1 MQTDQTAM
9 NEVRRLARDV
19 LPMALDISS
28 RTAELVLS
36 KIPELAPAGDLEA
49 IAAVREST
57 DQNIGA
63 VFSTIAFGVDPTT
76 IEPPAGT
83 KVLLSNLAAA
93 DGNIIDLLRA
103 YRIGQEFLWQIW
115 SERVFAEI
123 GDPDLLP
130 QILQIFSTHLF
141 AYIDRIC
148 QRIVESAAANGSD
161 LGPSQPVDRA
171 ELVSLLLGSAPTD
184 LGQASATLRY
194 DLARHHVAVL
204 VSPISEGA
212 DVRQQLDRLLAAT
225 SVPALAI
232 PSGQGNW
239 WAWFGFPA
247 PPEDEELAAIAGVR
261 ITGVVAGMGEP
272 AQGREGFRRSL
283 AQAREAE
290 RVARLGSAPS
300 PGLIR
305 YRHAEIAAMLCADP
319 ERARDLAAT
328 RLGRLADRDETGTR
342 LRATVRAVLAHGYNR
357 ARAADELHVHHK
369 TVAYRISQAEELL
382 GTSLSEESFTLQV
395 ALLIDQTL
403 NGP

>member
-1 MQTDQTAM
+1 MQTDQAAM
-9 NEVRRLARDV
+9 IEVRRLARD
-19 LPMALDISS
+19 LLSMALDISS
-28 RTAELVLS
+28 QAAELVLR
-36 KIPELAPAGDLEA
+36 KIPELAPAGGLEA

-57 DQNIGA
+57 DQNVGA

-83 KVLLSNLAAA
+83 QILLSNLAAA
-93 DGNIIDLLRA
+93 NGNVIDLLRG
-103 YRIGQEFLWQIW
+103 YRIGQELLWQVW
-115 SERVFAEI
+115 SERAFAEI
-123 GDPDLLP
+123 SDPDLLP
-130 QILQIFSTHLF
+130 DVLGIFSAHLF

-148 QRIVESAAANGSD
+148 QRIVESTAANGSN
-161 LGPSQPVDRA
+161 LGQSQPVDRA
-171 ELVSLLLGSAPTD
+171 ELVSLLLGSAPAD
-184 LGQASATLRY
+184 LGHASATLRY

-204 VSPISEGA
+204 VSPIGEGS

-247 PPEDEELAAIAGVR
+247 PPDDEKLAALASVR
-261 ITGVVAGMGEP
+261 LTGVVAGMGEP
-272 AQGREGFRRSL
+272 GQGREGFRRSL

-290 RVARLGSAPS
+290 RVARLGSEPT

-305 YRHAEIAAMLCADP
+305 YCHAEIAAMLCADP
-319 ERARDLAAT
+319 ERARELAAT
-328 RLGRLADRDETGTR
+328 QLGRLADRDETGTR

-357 ARAADELHVHHK
+357 ARAAEELCVHHK
-369 TVAYRISQAEELL
+369 TVAYRITQAEEML
-382 GTSLSEESFTLQV
+382 GRTLSDDSFSLQV

>member
-1 MQTDQTAM
+1 M
-9 NEVRRLARDV
+9 NEVRRLARD
-19 LPMALDISS
+19 LLAMASEISS
-28 RTAELVLS
+28 QAAELVLR
-36 KIPELAPAGDLEA
+36 KIPELAPAGGLEA
-49 IAAVREST
+49 VAAVREST

-83 KVLLSNLAAA
+83 QILLSNLAAA
-93 DGNIIDLLRA
+93 NGNIIDLLRA
-103 YRIGQEFLWQIW
+103 YRIGQELVWQIW
-115 SERVFAEI
+115 SEHVFAQI
-123 GDPDLLP
+123 SDPDLLP
-130 QILQIFSTHLF
+130 DVLQIFSAHLY

-148 QRIVESAAANGSD
+148 QRIVESAAANGANI
-161 LGPSQPVDRA
+161 GPSQPVDRA
-171 ELVSLLLGSAPTD
+171 ELVTLLLGSAPVD
-184 LGQASATLRY
+184 LGRASATLRY

-204 VSPISEGA
+204 VSPIGGGA
-212 DVRQQLDRLLAAT
+212 DVRQQLDQLLAAT
-225 SVPALAI
+225 TAPALAI
-232 PSGQGNW
+232 PSGQGSW
-239 WAWFGFPA
+239 WAWFGFPT
-247 PPEDEELAAIAGVR
+247 PPGTEELAALAGVR
-261 ITGVVAGMGEP
+261 MTGVVAGMGEP

-290 RVARLGSAPS
+290 RVARLGSVPA

-319 ERARDLAAT
+319 DRARDLAAT
-328 RLGRLADRDETGTR
+328 RLGRLADRDETGAR

-382 GTSLSEESFTLQV
+382 GKALSDDSFSLQV